1 MSDDIPALERL
12 KQRFLARASEDL
24 AALDQHLAHDD
35 LSADG
40 LRMMVHRLAGAAGTF
55 GYGQVSEAAGGV
67 EDALLRDARDVQTA
81 LKRLIQALRAL

>member
-1 MSDDIPALERL
+1 
-12 KQRFLARASEDL
+12 
-24 AALDQHLAHDD
+24 
-35 LSADG
+35 
-40 LRMMVHRLAGAAGTF
+40 LAGAAGTF